1 MRRINFSEGTTIT
14 TQVTITE
21 VNSYYFAF
29 TLSSKLN
36 FFILGFG
43 LGCQQKLASRC
54 RGSSFSSWK
63 LDTEAYTL
71 VEDIYIY
78 IYITDITSDIIINI
92 YNHII

>member
-14 TQVTITE
+14 TQVIITE

-54 RGSSFSSWK
+54 RGFLALIFFWLEVGYRSLYSS
-63 LDTEAYTL
+63 AR
-71 VEDIYIY
+71 YIFFC
-78 IYITDITSDIIINI
+78 
-92 YNHII
+92 